1 MDTEDT
7 EGAVDVEGQVEPGY
21 EGVRDAFAAN
31 FSLHGDVGAAF
42 CLYVKGRKVVDIWG
56 GIADARTGRKWAA
69 DTMALVYSTSK
80 GVSAICAH
88 LLAQRGQL
96 DLDAPVVEYW
106 PEFGQAGKS
115 QVPVRWLLSHRVGL
129 PAIDRHLSP
138 AEALAWHPAVEALAE
153 QAPVWEPG
161 TKHGYH
167 ALTYGWLVG
176 EVVRRATGNTLG
188 EVLAKEVSGPL
199 GLDLWI
205 GLPEVEE
212 PRVCRLIAVERARLS
227 PEEISALPPG
237 RLAMLRAIADPASL
251 AMRALNV
258 TDPPFNFNSRE
269 VHAGELPAG
278 NAIGTARALAKLYA
292 ATITEVDGVRLLDPA
307 TVEGA
312 TVEQANGPDQVLLSD
327 TRFGSGFFLPSPFS
341 PLMGPRSFGHSG
353 AGGSLAFADPD
364 RGVGFGYVMNKMQQ
378 NLSGDPRTADLIAAA
393 KAATD

>member
-1 MDTEDT
+1 MDI
-7 EGAVDVEGQVEPGY
+7 EGQVEPGY
-21 EGVRDAFAAN
+21 EGLREAFAAN
-31 FSLHGDVGAAF
+31 FSSHGDVGAAF

-56 GIADARTGRKWAA
+56 GLADAKTERKWDE
-69 DTMALVYSTSK
+69 DTLALVYSTSK

-96 DLDAPVVEYW
+96 DLDAPVVDYW

-115 QVPVRWLLSHRVGL
+115 QIPVRWLLSHRTGL
-129 PAIDRHLSP
+129 PAIDRHLTP
-138 AEALAWHPAVEALAE
+138 AEALAWDPAVEALAE
-153 QAPVWEPG
+153 QTPVWEPG

-176 EVVRRATGNTLG
+176 EVVRRATGNTIG

-212 PRVCRLIAVERARLS
+212 PRVCRLIPVERMELT
-227 PEEISALPPG
+227 PEQLKALPPE
-237 RLAMLRAIADPASL
+237 RLQMLRAMASPDSL

-278 NAIGTARALAKLYA
+278 NAIGTARALARLYA
-292 ATITEVDGVRLLDPA
+292 ATITEVDGIRLLDPA
-307 TVEGA
+307 TVDDA
-312 TVEQANGPDQVLLSD
+312 TPRAGQWP
-327 TRFGSGFFLPSPFS
+327 GSGPPGRHPFRIRLLPALPVLSA
-341 PLMGPRSFGHSG
+341 HG
-353 AGGSLAFADPD
+353 AALVWARGRRRLA
-364 RGVGFGYVMNKMQQ
+364 G
-378 NLSGDPRTADLIAAA
+378 LC
-393 KAATD
+393 

>member
-1 MDTEDT
+1 MNI
-7 EGAVDVEGQVEPGY
+7 EGQVEPGY

-56 GIADARTGRKWAA
+56 GVADAKTGQPWDE
-69 DTMALVYSTSK
+69 DTLALVYSTSK

-96 DLDAPVVEYW
+96 DLDAPVVDYW
-106 PEFGQAGKS
+106 PEYGQAGKA
-115 QVPVRWLLSHRVGL
+115 QTTVRWLLSHRAGL
-129 PAIDRHLSP
+129 PAIDRHLTPS
-138 AEALAWHPAVEALAE
+138 EALAWDPAVEALAQ

-176 EVVRRATGNTLG
+176 EVIRRATGNTLG
-188 EVLAKEVSGPL
+188 EVLSKEVSGPL

-205 GLPEVEE
+205 GLPEIEE
-212 PRVCRLIAVERARLS
+212 PRVCRLIPVERGQFS
-227 PEEISALPPG
+227 PEELSALPPE
-237 RLAMLRAIADPASL
+237 RLQMLQAMADPNSL

-258 TDPPFNFNSRE
+258 TDPPFNFNSRD
-269 VHAGELPAG
+269 VHAGELPAA
-278 NAIGTARALAKLYA
+278 NAITTARALAKLYA
-292 ATITEVDGVRLLDPA
+292 ATVSDIDGIRLLDPG
-307 TVEGA
+307 TVEDA
-312 TVEQANGPDQVLLSD
+312 TREQAYGPDQVLLQE

-341 PLMGPRSFGHSG
+341 PLMGPRSFGHAG
-353 AGGSLAFADPD
+353 AGGSLGFADPE

-393 KAATD
+393 KSATD

>member
-1 MDTEDT
+1 M
-7 EGAVDVEGQVEPGY
+7 DVEGQVEPGY
-21 EGVRDAFAAN
+21 EGVREAFAAN

-56 GIADARTGRKWAA
+56 GVADAKTEREWDE
-69 DTMALVYSTSK
+69 DTLALVYSTSK

-96 DLDAPVVEYW
+96 DLDAPVVDYW
-106 PEFGQAGKS
+106 PEYGQAGKS
-115 QVPVRWLLSHRVGL
+115 QTSVRWLLSHRAGL
-129 PAIDRHLSP
+129 PAIDRHLTP
-138 AEALAWHPAVEALAE
+138 GEALAWDPAVEALAE

-176 EVVRRATGNTLG
+176 EVIRRATGNSLG

-205 GLPEVEE
+205 GLPEIEE
-212 PRVCRLIAVERARLS
+212 PRVCRLIPVEPARLS
-227 PEEISALPPG
+227 PEELSALPPE
-237 RLAMLRAIADPASL
+237 RLQMLQAMASPDSL

-269 VHAGELPAG
+269 VHAGELPAA
-278 NAIGTARALAKLYA
+278 NAITTARALAKLYA
-292 ATITEVDGVRLLDPA
+292 STVSDVDGIRLLEPG
-307 TVEGA
+307 TVEDA
-312 TVEQANGPDQVLLSD
+312 THEQAYGPDQVLLQE

-341 PLMGPRSFGHSG
+341 PLMGLRSFGHAG
-353 AGGSLAFADPD
+353 AGGSLGFADPE

-393 KAATD
+393 KRATD

>member
-1 MDTEDT
+1 MDI
-7 EGAVDVEGQVEPGY
+7 EGQVEPGY
-21 EGVRDAFAAN
+21 EGLREAFAAN
-31 FSLHGDVGAAF
+31 FSSHGEVGAAF

-56 GIADARTGRKWAA
+56 GLADAKTEQQWDK
-69 DTMALVYSTSK
+69 DTLALVYSTSK

-96 DLDAPVVEYW
+96 DLDAPVVDYW

-115 QVPVRWLLSHRVGL
+115 QIPVRWLLSHRAGL
-129 PAIDRHLSP
+129 PAIDRHLTP
-138 AEALAWHPAVEALAE
+138 AEALAWDPAVEALAE
-153 QAPVWEPG
+153 QTPVWEPG

-212 PRVCRLIAVERARLS
+212 PRVCRLIPVERMDLS
-227 PEEISALPPG
+227 PEQLNALPPE
-237 RLAMLRAIADPASL
+237 RLEMLRNMANPDSL

-292 ATITEVDGVRLLDPA
+292 ATIGEIDGIRLLAPA
-307 TVEGA
+307 TVDDA
-312 TVEQANGPDQVLLSD
+312 TREQANGPDQVLLVD

-341 PLMGPRSFGHSG
+341 PLMGARSFGHAG
-353 AGGSLAFADPD
+353 AGGSLAFADRD
-364 RGVGFGYVMNKMQQ
+364 REVGFGYVMNKMQQ

-393 KAATD
+393 KSATD

>member
-1 MDTEDT
+1 MDI
-7 EGAVDVEGQVEPGY
+7 EGQVEPGY
-21 EGVRDAFAAN
+21 EGVREAFAAN
-31 FSLHGDVGAAF
+31 FSSHGDVGAAF

-56 GIADARTGRKWAA
+56 GVADAKTGQKWDE
-69 DTMALVYSTSK
+69 DTLALVYSTSK

-96 DLDAPVVEYW
+96 DLDAPVVDYW
-106 PEFGQAGKS
+106 PEFGQAGKAH
-115 QVPVRWLLSHRVGL
+115 VPVRWLLSHRTGL
-129 PAIDRHLSP
+129 PAIHRHLTP
-138 AEALAWHPAVEALAE
+138 AEALAWDPAVEALAS
-153 QAPVWEPG
+153 QTPVWEPG

-212 PRVCRLIAVERARLS
+212 PRVCRLIPVERMDLT
-227 PEEISALPPG
+227 PEQLNALPPE
-237 RLAMLRAIADPASL
+237 RLQMLRAMASPDSL

-292 ATITEVDGVRLLDPA
+292 ATVTEIDGIRLLDPA
-307 TVEGA
+307 TVDDA
-312 TVEQANGPDQVLLSD
+312 TREQANGPDQVLLVD

-341 PLMGPRSFGHSG
+341 PLMGPRSFGHAG
-353 AGGSLAFADPD
+353 AGGSLAFADRD
-364 RGVGFGYVMNKMQQ
+364 REVGFGYVMNKMQQ

-393 KAATD
+393 KSATD